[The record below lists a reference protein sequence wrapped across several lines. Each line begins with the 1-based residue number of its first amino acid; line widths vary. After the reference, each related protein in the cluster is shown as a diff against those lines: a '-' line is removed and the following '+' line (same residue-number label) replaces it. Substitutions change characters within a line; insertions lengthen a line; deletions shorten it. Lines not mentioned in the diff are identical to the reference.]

1 MPMLNVALS
10 RLNDVFGVSGIRGA
24 AGYASH
30 FAPGQALRVDI
41 VFPRNDNLRGQFQD
55 YINSMPGAVQETIR
69 GAIFHALSASPPA
82 LMTFMWSP
90 AYDFDVTVAQFP
102 DTTTGVGAIT
112 VHVRG
117 RYPSDANTVREVYR
131 AQASA
136 DAEPRSARMGSPK
149 PAKRKAS
156 KRSKKS
162 SGRR

>member
-1 MPMLNVALS
+1 MPMLNIALS
-10 RLNDVFGVSGIRGA
+10 RLNDIFGTTGIHTA
-24 AGYASH
+24 AEHATS
-30 FAPGQALRVDI
+30 FAPGRPLRTDI
-41 VFPRNDNLRGQFQD
+41 VFPRDEGLRDQFQE
-55 YINSMPGAVQETIR
+55 YIDTMPGAVRETIR
-69 GAIFHALSASPPA
+69 GAIYHALSASPPT

-102 DTTTGVGAIT
+102 NTTTGAGAIT

-117 RYPSDANTVREVYR
+117 RYPSDANTVREIYR
-131 AQASA
+131 AQALV

-162 SGRR
+162 AGRA